1 MMSFHNRHCRNLG
14 GRWWA
19 RRVVCRRAYAPF
31 AAKWS
36 EECTK
41 QVGFLIGREIIVVC
55 VRLFLQGWKKR
66 KVIGQNKFGNWAS
79 SYGRDL
85 DHRRICHK
93 YETST
98 NETNHS
104 PPPPKKNVLELPHH
118 PIDFERFGVQ
128 RNNGY
133 AEWLRVVNPRCHPR
147 ITQVR
152 ARIVFLF
159 LCGPLS
165 QKNIHLL
172 WIATALL
179 TLFWIFDN
187 QI

>member
-93 YETST
+93 
-98 NETNHS
+98 
-104 PPPPKKNVLELPHH
+104 
-118 PIDFERFGVQ
+118 Q
-128 RNNGY
+128 
-133 AEWLRVVNPRCHPR
+133 NP
-147 ITQVR
+147 
-152 ARIVFLF
+152 LF
-159 LCGPLS
+159 LWTSPSSYRFWALWSSKKQWICGMAEGSQSKMPPQNHTGAGEDSILVPLWTTFPEKYS
-165 QKNIHLL
+165 S
-172 WIATALL
+172 
-179 TLFWIFDN
+179 TLNCHSSFDF
-187 QI
+187 ILDIW